1 MEENVSGAYYPDDGL
16 RKELASL
23 TQILTGVS
31 DTLDNLRRE
40 FRGETLFQDAQGNS
54 DYIQTSKPLFVRM
67 HPGTTNPIIIEV
79 EVTENGKTKKVKR
92 YVPHDEAIEEILS
105 LLKMCGLNQ
114 VTPLGASKE
123 DIFNLDLYEFEE
135 RLSYL
140 LTLKRKEW
148 GIDKSLRPMIY
159 KKIKQQVQDAR
170 SLQVD
175 GRTLK
180 ALTTTVQHIEK
191 VHLGDHKSKTPYD

>member
-1 MEENVSGAYYPDDGL
+1 MEDSRTGAYYSDDDVK
-16 RKELASL
+16 KELASL

-31 DTLDNLRRE
+31 DTLSTLRHE
-40 FRGETLFQDAQGNS
+40 FRGEELFQDNEGNS
-54 DYIQTSKPLFVRM
+54 TYVQTSKPLFVRTYK
-67 HPGTTNPIIIEV
+67 GTMNPIKVKMKSPYNKDKVIEV
-79 EVTENGKTKKVKR
+79 

-105 LLKMCGLNQ
+105 LLKMCGLNS
-114 VTPLGASKE
+114 VTPLGAQDKGMFE
-123 DIFNLDLYEFEE
+123 LDLFEFET

-148 GIDKSLRPMIY
+148 GIEKSLRPMIY

-170 SLQVD
+170 SLQID

-180 ALTTTVQHIEK
+180 ALTVTVQHIEK
-191 VHLGDHKSKTPYD
+191 VSLGESKMKSPYE